1 MSKAMSV
8 RLPESLHREIKELAE
23 TEGISMNQFIAMA
36 AAEKISSLKTVKYL
50 DERAERG
57 SREKFDRVLA
67 KVSSRE
73 PEAEDKL

>member
-67 KVSSRE
+67 KVPSRE

>member
-23 TEGISMNQFIAMA
+23 AEGISMNQFIAMA

>member
-8 RLPESLHREIKELAE
+8 RLPESLHREIKEFAE
-23 TEGISMNQFIAMA
+23 AEGISMNQFIAMA

-73 PEAEDKL
+73 PEPEDKL